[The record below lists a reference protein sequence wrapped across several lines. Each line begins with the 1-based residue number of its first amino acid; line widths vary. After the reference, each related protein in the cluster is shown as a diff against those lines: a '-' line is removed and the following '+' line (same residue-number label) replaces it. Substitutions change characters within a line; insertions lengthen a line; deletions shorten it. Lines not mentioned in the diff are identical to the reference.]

1 MDIELDDKE
10 FSLFQRLIYDESGI
24 SLSLSK
30 KELLKSRLMKRLRQK
45 SLASFRAYYQ
55 YVTEEDHTGE
65 EMVRMLDCISTN
77 LTEFFR
83 EIAHFEFLSKTVLPH
98 LVDVKKKRNEK
109 KIRIWSAGCSTG
121 EEPYTLSMV
130 VAEHIKPLHEW
141 DIKILATDI
150 STRVLAKASEGI
162 YSRERLK
169 NVPVQM
175 LNTYF
180 ERAAGNLKD
189 LYQVKESLKR
199 LVVFRRFNLMNE
211 TYPFKGQFDFI
222 FCRNVMIYFDKQ
234 TQNELIVKYYKH
246 LAPEGYLFIGH
257 SESLAGTSHKFKYV
271 RPTVYQK

>member
-1 MDIELDDKE
+1 MDIDLDDKE
-10 FSLFQRLIYDESGI
+10 FGLFQRLIYDESGI
-24 SLSLSK
+24 SLSSSK

-45 SLASFRAYYQ
+45 SLPSFRAYYQ
-55 YVTEEDHTGE
+55 YVTEEDRTGE

-130 VAEHIKPLHEW
+130 VAEHIKLVREW

-189 LYQVKESLKR
+189 LCQVKESLKK

-234 TQNELIVKYYKH
+234 TQNELILKYYKH
-246 LAPEGYLFIGH
+246 LAPDGYLFIGH